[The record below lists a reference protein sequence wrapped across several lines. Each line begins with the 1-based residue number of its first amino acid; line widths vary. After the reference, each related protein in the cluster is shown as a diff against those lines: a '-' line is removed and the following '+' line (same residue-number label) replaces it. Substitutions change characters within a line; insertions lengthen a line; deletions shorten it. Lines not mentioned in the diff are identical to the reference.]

1 MFLQN
6 SSNRACRSWTLVL
19 FPIGC
24 RSLQDFLKILQ
35 YVLTV
40 LLTLQAFRLKGRLAH
55 ATSYTKKNEFPHFL
69 EFGQHNTNHV
79 PKILIIRVIL
89 NTVRLNFERQEKM

>member
-1 MFLQN
+1 
-6 SSNRACRSWTLVL
+6 
-19 FPIGC
+19 
-24 RSLQDFLKILQ
+24 
-35 YVLTV
+35 V
-40 LLTLQAFRLKGRLAH
+40 LLTLQAFRLKGWLAR
-55 ATSYTKKNEFPHFL
+55 ANSNKKENGFPHFL